1 MVHEL
6 KQYTVNR
13 LAELGSILTVMTKG
27 FSVFEFLRD
36 VNGGQNHAR
45 GHEKTL
51 HLQFSHVVID
61 CIELLSMSPC
71 STDTSAVYLTPSK
84 ADADCTHAA

>member
-1 MVHEL
+1 VL
-6 KQYTVNR
+6 KRYTVNR
-13 LAELGSILTVMTKG
+13 LSEPGWFLSVMNKS
-27 FSVFEFLRD
+27 FSVFDCLRD
-36 VNGGQNHAR
+36 VNGGQNHSR
-45 GHEKTL
+45 GHEKTS

-71 STDTSAVYLTPSK
+71 STDTSGVYHTPSK

>member
-1 MVHEL
+1 
-6 KQYTVNR
+6 VNT
-13 LAELGSILTVMTKG
+13 LSEPEQFLSVMNKD
-27 FSVFEFLRD
+27 FSVFDSLRD
-36 VNGGQNHAR
+36 VNGGQNHSR

-51 HLQFSHVVID
+51 HLQFSHVMID

-71 STDTSAVYLTPSK
+71 STGTSGVYLTPSK